1 MYEAMDRLSYA
12 VWELEGELQAE
23 VSRAWDRRSIDIAT
37 VTIGTEVV
45 VALEGIEEVV
55 DPAVELEV
63 GLREEA

>member
-1 MYEAMDRLSYA
+1 MDRLSYA

>member
-1 MYEAMDRLSYA
+1 MDRVSYA

-23 VSRAWDRRSIDIAT
+23 VSRAWDRRSIDVAT

>member
-1 MYEAMDRLSYA
+1 MDRLSYA

-23 VSRAWDRRSIDIAT
+23 VSRAWDRRSIDVAT

>member
-1 MYEAMDRLSYA
+1 MDRVSYA

-23 VSRAWDRRSIDIAT
+23 VSRAWDRRPIDVAT
-37 VTIGTEVV
+37 ITIGTEVV

>member
-1 MYEAMDRLSYA
+1 MGRLSYA

-23 VSRAWDRRSIDIAT
+23 VSRAWDRRSIDVAT